1 MKKEL
6 KHLHTF
12 EQHTDKNLNISGV
25 INSIDEFRDFIDSYS
40 NEILLNVQGESDG
53 WNQKITAIN
62 KILNDNNI
70 EVSDD
75 IWNNDEL
82 EEIINSI

>member
-6 KHLHTF
+6 KHLQTF
-12 EQHTDKNLNISGV
+12 EQHSDKNLNISDV

-75 IWNNDEL
+75 VWNDDEF
-82 EEIINSI
+82 EEIINGI

>member
-1 MKKEL
+1 MKNSKKIITTLEEFKE
-6 KHLHTF
+6 
-12 EQHTDKNLNISGV
+12 NLNISVV

-40 NEILLNVQGESDG
+40 DEILLNVEGESDG

-62 KILNDNNI
+62 KILNDNNT

-75 IWNNDEL
+75 IWNDDEF
-82 EEIINSI
+82 EDIINSI

>member
-1 MKKEL
+1 MKNSKKIITTLEEF
-6 KHLHTF
+6 K
-12 EQHTDKNLNISGV
+12 KNMNISVV

-40 NEILLNVQGESDG
+40 DEILLNVEGESDG

-75 IWNNDEL
+75 IWNDDEL
-82 EEIINSI
+82 EDIINSI

>member
-1 MKKEL
+1 LLTVAGMKSVFYGIETLNK
-6 KHLHTF
+6 KIWQTK
-12 EQHTDKNLNISGV
+12 KNFL
-25 INSIDEFRDFIDSYS
+25 DSYS
-40 NEILLNVQGESDG
+40 DEILLNVEGESDG

-75 IWNNDEL
+75 VWNDDEL
-82 EEIINSI
+82 EDIINGI

>member
-6 KHLHTF
+6 KHLQTF
-12 EQHTDKNLNISGV
+12 EQHTDKNLNISDV
-25 INSIDEFRDFIDSYS
+25 INSIDRFRDFINSYS
-40 NEILLNVQGESDG
+40 KEILLNVQGESDG

-75 IWNNDEL
+75 VWNDDEF
-82 EEIINSI
+82 EEIINGI

>member
-6 KHLHTF
+6 KNIQTF
-12 EQHTDKNLNISGV
+12 EQYTDKNLNISV
-25 INSIDEFRDFIDSYS
+25 IINIDEFRDFIDSYS
-40 NEILLNVQGESDG
+40 DEILLNVEGESDG

-62 KILNDNNI
+62 KILNDKNI

-75 IWNNDEL
+75 VWNDDEL
-82 EEIINSI
+82 EDIINGI

>member
-1 MKKEL
+1 MKMEL
-6 KHLHTF
+6 KHLQTF

-25 INSIDEFRDFIDSYS
+25 INSIDEFREFIDSYS
-40 NEILLNVQGESDG
+40 NEILLNVKGESDG

-75 IWNNDEL
+75 VWNDDEL

>member
-6 KHLHTF
+6 KNIQTF
-12 EQHTDKNLNISGV
+12 EQYTDKNLNISGV
-25 INSIDEFRDFIDSYS
+25 INSIDEFRDFVDSYS

-75 IWNNDEL
+75 IWNDDEF